1 MLSTCTGG
9 LQRQEEGRVSTGTP
23 NPREKVFGD
32 ERHLFLPPPADSQ
45 WDKPPQAGGSST
57 LDSTPKWSD
66 SQSFLEKASCLET
79 HQSTGANYGWSQ
91 GGLEAG
97 GALGQVPSHPSLT
110 LDVLGV
116 VNDKVP
122 IPDHRQV
129 DRQVTDVISFVE
141 ILQEET
147 EGGRA
152 C

>member
-1 MLSTCTGG
+1 M
-9 LQRQEEGRVSTGTP
+9 
-23 NPREKVFGD
+23 
-32 ERHLFLPPPADSQ
+32 
-45 WDKPPQAGGSST
+45 
-57 LDSTPKWSD
+57 
-66 SQSFLEKASCLET
+66 EKASCLET
-79 HQSTGANYGWSQ
+79 HQSTGANHGQSQ
-91 GGLEAG
+91 GGQEAE

-129 DRQVTDVISFVE
+129 DRQVTDVIPFVE